1 MDNARLGCFVPA
13 RLGSVRVPRKNI
25 RALGGRP
32 MIEYTIVAARATGL
46 FDDVFVCTES
56 EEIAAVA
63 RRAGATVPELLPAEL
78 CGPEVASWVP
88 CVEIAS
94 RLDGPRVDALVCLQP
109 TSPFRSP
116 DDIARGVELF
126 RSSGADFVQSVTPV
140 DPHYFHWALT
150 GDDGWR
156 MVFGDEYLRERT
168 QLPPRYRPNGS
179 VKIAK
184 RDALESQGSFFGPSL
199 ECFET
204 PEERSLHVGSP
215 FEFEVA
221 DFLATT
227 RSAA

>member
-1 MDNARLGCFVPA
+1 
-13 RLGSVRVPRKNI
+13 
-25 RALGGRP
+25 
-32 MIEYTIVAARATGL
+32 
-46 FDDVFVCTES
+46 
-56 EEIAAVA
+56 
-63 RRAGATVPELLPAEL
+63 
-78 CGPEVASWVP
+78 
-88 CVEIAS
+88 
-94 RLDGPRVDALVCLQP
+94 
-109 TSPFRSP
+109 
-116 DDIARGVELF
+116 
-126 RSSGADFVQSVTPV
+126 
-140 DPHYFHWALT
+140 
-150 GDDGWR
+150 

>member
-1 MDNARLGCFVPA
+1 
-13 RLGSVRVPRKNI
+13 
-25 RALGGRP
+25 
-32 MIEYTIVAARATGL
+32 MIEYTIVAAHASGL

-56 EEIAAVA
+56 EEIAQVA
-63 RRAGATVPELLPAEL
+63 RRAGARVPELVPGEL

-88 CVEIAS
+88 CVDVAS
-94 RLDGPRVDALVCLQP
+94 RLDGARVEALVCLQP

-116 DDIARGVELF
+116 EDIARGVELF
-126 RSSGADFVQSVTPV
+126 LRSGADFVQSVTPV
-140 DPHYFHWALT
+140 DPHYFHWALAHDE
-150 GDDGWR
+150 GSGWR
-156 MVFGDEYLRERT
+156 MVFGDDYLVERT

-179 VKIAK
+179 IKIAK
-184 RDALESQGSFFGPSL
+184 RDALESHKSFFGPSL

-221 DFLATT
+221 DYLATT

>member
-1 MDNARLGCFVPA
+1 
-13 RLGSVRVPRKNI
+13 
-25 RALGGRP
+25 

-63 RRAGATVPELLPAEL
+63 RRAGAQVPELLPEEL

-88 CVEIAS
+88 CVEVAS
-94 RLDGPRVDALVCLQP
+94 RLAGPRVEALVCLQP

-116 DDIARGVELF
+116 EDIATGVELF

-150 GDDGWR
+150 GDDGDWR

-184 RDALESQGSFFGPSL
+184 RDALERQGSFFGPSL